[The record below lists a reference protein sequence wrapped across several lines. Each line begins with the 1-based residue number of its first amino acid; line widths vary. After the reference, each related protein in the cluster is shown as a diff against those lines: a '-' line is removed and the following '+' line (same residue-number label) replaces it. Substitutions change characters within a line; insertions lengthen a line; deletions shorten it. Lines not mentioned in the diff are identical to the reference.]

1 MRIQI
6 CMNTIMIVLNL
17 HRHLDGF
24 NGELVSGLIVYNR
37 QKHFKLRG
45 GGGGGGFQVQLSYYI
60 SANKEA
66 PSMAEFMPPFFTF

>member
-17 HRHLDGF
+17 HRRLDGF

-37 QKHFKLRG
+37 QAIQIKGEG
-45 GGGGGGFQVQLSYYI
+45 GI
-60 SANKEA
+60 SSA
-66 PSMAEFMPPFFTF
+66 TFLLYQCQ

>member
-45 GGGGGGFQVQLSYYI
+45 GFQVQLFYYI

>member
-17 HRHLDGF
+17 DRHLDGF

-37 QKHFKLRG
+37 QKHFKLR
-45 GGGGGGFQVQLSYYI
+45 GGGGFQVQLSYYI